1 MTKKFIKFN
10 SYFYILS
17 LLFILF
23 SFHKPLY
30 AVEENNFKQVEA
42 TGRAIL
48 IVDDIQTSRKRALED
63 ALYLAA
69 LKGGADI
76 SGFSAITF
84 NTVINDQSI
93 VTATNRVIDFKI
105 IKEEQDKDFLSIKIS
120 AIVGGKMSNKNC
132 KVRPVNLTLFRGSFY
147 TQTNVPSKLSRK
159 MSLWYNNIYEI
170 ISQLPNVK
178 SVNYKKKSLDD
189 VIKSNINPSYDYNAL
204 TNGLPSIYAGNYSI
218 VPELSLITDNQNNTH
233 SKYLL
238 TVSLNIYKGNSFQLL
253 PVKTYNLPIKYK
265 LKSNFQFIRNISTL
279 NIEEID
285 KNVNKHLNFVA
296 NSFLKELSC
305 SPLEGKLIFTKGELR
320 VDIGQKQGLKDK
332 QIGIVKG
339 LNIKNSMLSN
349 SSVILHTNKI
359 YENYSIL
366 SPLND
371 KIKLS
376 KLNNLVVEFAE

>member
-285 KNVNKHLNFVA
+285 KNVNKHLNFIA

>member
-1 MTKKFIKFN
+1 MIKKFIKFN
-10 SYFYILS
+10 FCFYVLS
-17 LLFILF
+17 LLLTLF
-23 SFHKPLY
+23 LFHKPLY
-30 AVEENNFKQVEA
+30 AEEEKNFKQVEA

-238 TVSLNIYKGNSFQLL
+238 TLSLNIYKGNSFQLL
-253 PVKTYNLPIKYK
+253 PVKTYNLPIQYK

-371 KIKLS
+371 KIQLS

>member
-10 SYFYILS
+10 SCSYVLS

-23 SFHKPLY
+23 SFHKPLF
-30 AVEENNFKQVEA
+30 AVEEKNFKQVEA

-253 PVKTYNLPIKYK
+253 PVKTYNLPIQYK

>member
-10 SYFYILS
+10 SCFYVLS

-23 SFHKPLY
+23 SFHKPLF
-30 AVEENNFKQVEA
+30 AVEEKNFKQVEA

-48 IVDDIQTSRKRALED
+48 IVEDIQTSRKRALED

-132 KVRPVNLTLFRGSFY
+132 KARPVNLTLFRGSFY
-147 TQTNVPSKLSRK
+147 TQTNIPSKLSRK

-218 VPELSLITDNQNNTH
+218 VPELSLITDNQNNTN

-238 TVSLNIYKGNSFQLL
+238 TVSLNIYKGNSFLLL
-253 PVKTYNLPIKYK
+253 PVKTYNLPIQYK

-376 KLNNLVVEFAE
+376 KLNNLVVEFVE

>member
-10 SYFYILS
+10 SCFYVLS

-23 SFHKPLY
+23 SFHKPLF
-30 AVEENNFKQVEA
+30 AVEEKNFKQVEA

-48 IVDDIQTSRKRALED
+48 IVEDIQTSRKRALED

-132 KVRPVNLTLFRGSFY
+132 KARPVNLTLFRGSFY
-147 TQTNVPSKLSRK
+147 TQTNIPSKLSRK

-218 VPELSLITDNQNNTH
+218 VPELGLITDNQNKTH

-238 TVSLNIYKGNSFQLL
+238 TV
-253 PVKTYNLPIKYK
+253 
-265 LKSNFQFIRNISTL
+265 
-279 NIEEID
+279 
-285 KNVNKHLNFVA
+285 
-296 NSFLKELSC
+296 
-305 SPLEGKLIFTKGELR
+305 
-320 VDIGQKQGLKDK
+320 
-332 QIGIVKG
+332 
-339 LNIKNSMLSN
+339 
-349 SSVILHTNKI
+349 
-359 YENYSIL
+359 
-366 SPLND
+366 
-371 KIKLS
+371 
-376 KLNNLVVEFAE
+376 

>member
-1 MTKKFIKFN
+1 M
-10 SYFYILS
+10 
-17 LLFILF
+17 
-23 SFHKPLY
+23 P
-30 AVEENNFKQVEA
+30 
-42 TGRAIL
+42 
-48 IVDDIQTSRKRALED
+48 IQ
-63 ALYLAA
+63 
-69 LKGGADI
+69 
-76 SGFSAITF
+76 
-84 NTVINDQSI
+84 
-93 VTATNRVIDFKI
+93 
-105 IKEEQDKDFLSIKIS
+105 
-120 AIVGGKMSNKNC
+120 
-132 KVRPVNLTLFRGSFY
+132 
-147 TQTNVPSKLSRK
+147 
-159 MSLWYNNIYEI
+159 
-170 ISQLPNVK
+170 
-178 SVNYKKKSLDD
+178 
-189 VIKSNINPSYDYNAL
+189 
-204 TNGLPSIYAGNYSI
+204 
-218 VPELSLITDNQNNTH
+218 
-233 SKYLL
+233 
-238 TVSLNIYKGNSFQLL
+238 
-253 PVKTYNLPIKYK
+253 YK

-359 YENYSIL
+359 YENYSVL

>member
-10 SYFYILS
+10 SCFYVLG

-23 SFHKPLY
+23 SFHKPLF
-30 AVEENNFKQVEA
+30 AVEEKNFKQVEA

-132 KVRPVNLTLFRGSFY
+132 KARPVNLTLFRGSFY
-147 TQTNVPSKLSRK
+147 TQTNIPSKLSRK

-218 VPELSLITDNQNNTH
+218 VPKLSLITDNQNKTN

-253 PVKTYNLPIKYK
+253 PVKTYNLPIQYK

-305 SPLEGKLIFTKGELR
+305 NPLEGKLIFTKGELR